1 MKFSLIDLSFA
12 FFPLPLPF
20 VVSAFIVFMDF
31 GAFIIVFMAFG
42 AIVAFIAF
50 IVFLGGI
57 VMTS

>member
-1 MKFSLIDLSFA
+1 MLFLNNLSFD
-12 FFPLPLPF
+12 LPF
-20 VVSAFIVFMDF
+20 AVAAFIVFMDF